1 MIRTLV
7 TAALLFALNCA
18 MCWRFFKI
26 EYNLHWGSIEGA
38 YVGLARYIRL
48 HWPQL
53 EWFPQWYGGIPF
65 ENTYP
70 PLLHF
75 MVAAVAAASGWSEAY
90 AYHFTVGIFYALG
103 GVTLY
108 LLARVLFDDERIAV
122 VTAVIASVCSPSA
135 WLMNSVFWDLGGWAD
150 RGYSGARRMMA
161 LGVYGEGPQ
170 VSSMTLWYLAAAL
183 VILYVRAPSRRRLVW
198 AAGAVAAVP
207 LTNWIGAFT
216 LATALLTWWITEPR
230 WESAKRLALTGIFA
244 YALAASWIPP
254 STIRDI
260 QLNSKFTGGV
270 FTWTGQ
276 NALAAAVT
284 LVVAGFLAFISRR
297 RSPGLRFALV
307 FTFLTGALALT
318 AEWAKLKIIPQP
330 ERYHLAME
338 IGIAMLAATGLVW
351 IWDRAPLPVGVAV
364 LVLFMSAAGWQVH
377 QYRLFAR
384 TMLREEPAATRIEP
398 ATARE
403 MQRRYPGERVYYTG
417 STQFWADAFGS
428 NPQLRGGFDN
438 GLTNQNLWAVNFGLP
453 FTRGDGAITAE
464 WFKAYNIRAVAVGGP
479 NTRDAYRNFQ
489 DPAKFDGIL
498 REVWREGDDRIFEVT
513 PHRYPG
519 AYLIRREDEPRGPI
533 YTTRLDS
540 IASYLSSRQGLKAS
554 WTESAAVVECRGAP
568 GSVISLPISYDRG
581 WSATNGGHSLATRAD
596 ALGQLLVDL
605 PHGCLADRIA
615 LEYRSSLLWR
625 TVSTAALIFALMSLV
640 RNPGG

>member
-1 MIRTLV
+1 M
-7 TAALLFALNCA
+7 LLFALNCA

-26 EYNLHWGSIEGA
+26 EYNLHWGSIEGS

-53 EWFPQWYGGIPF
+53 DWFPQWYGGIPF

-75 MVAAVAAASGWSEAY
+75 AVAAVAAVSGWSEAY

-108 LLARVLFDDERIAV
+108 LLTRVLFEDERIAA

-135 WLMNSVFWDLGGWAD
+135 WLLKSVFWDLGGWAD

-183 VILYVRAPSRRRLVW
+183 VILYVRAPSRRGLVW
-198 AAGAVAAVP
+198 AAAALAAVP

-216 LATALLTWWITEPR
+216 LAIALLTWWITEPR
-230 WESAKRLALTGIFA
+230 CESAKRLVVTGAFA

-260 QLNSKFTGGV
+260 QINSTYTSGV
-270 FTWTGQ
+270 FAWTTQ
-276 NALAAAVT
+276 NALAAGMT
-284 LVVAGFLAFISRR
+284 LLAAGLLAFVSRR
-297 RSPGLRFALV
+297 ASRGLRFALV
-307 FTFLTGALALT
+307 FTCFTGALALT
-318 AEWAKLKIIPQP
+318 AEWAKIKIIPQP

-338 IGIAMLAATGLVW
+338 IGIAMLVAAGLVW
-351 IWDRAPLPVGVAV
+351 IWDRAPRPLGVAAL
-364 LVLFMSAAGWQVH
+364 LVLISAAGWQVH

-384 TMLREEPAATRIEP
+384 TILREEPAASRIEP
-398 ATARE
+398 ANARE

-417 STQFWADAFGS
+417 STQFWSDAFGS

-453 FTRGDGAITAE
+453 FTKGDGAITAE
-464 WFKAYNIRAVAVGGP
+464 WLKAYNIRAVAVGGP

-489 DPAKFDGIL
+489 DPTKFDGVL
-498 REVWREGDDRIFEVT
+498 KEVWRDGDDRIFEVT
-513 PHRYPG
+513 PDPYPN
-519 AYLIRREDEPRGPI
+519 AYLIRREDEPKGPVN
-533 YTTRLDS
+533 TASLDP
-540 IASYLSSRQGLKAS
+540 IAQYLSARQGLKAW
-554 WTESAAVVECRGAP
+554 WTESTAVIECRGAP
-568 GSVISLPISYDRG
+568 GSVISLPVTYDRG
-581 WSATNGGHSLATRAD
+581 WKVTNGGYSLATRAD

-605 PHGCLADRIA
+605 PHGCLGARIA

-625 TVSTAALIFALMSLV
+625 TVSTTALIFALISLV
-640 RNPGG
+640 RNPRG